1 MAKPLIDLSGLQTEN
16 RNPRT
21 VNIDSVPVLE
31 LCKILHQED
40 CTVPAAVEP
49 CLPVIADAIEALSD
63 RVRRG
68 GRVFYIGAGTSG
80 R

>member
-1 MAKPLIDLSGLQTEN
+1 MAPLIDLSGLQTEG
-16 RNPRT
+16 RNSRT
-21 VNIDSVPVLE
+21 RNIDTVSALQ
-31 LCKILHQED
+31 LCQILHRED
-40 CTVPAAVEP
+40 ATIPAAVEP
-49 CLPVIADAIEALSD
+49 CLPVIAEAIDVLAE